1 MSVIWARCSRVL
13 RSVDMIGKRARIL
26 AQDALGARRMDV
38 VIKLASLPQNE
49 RSLVADGLSSGIGGE
64 H

>member
-1 MSVIWARCSRVL
+1 
-13 RSVDMIGKRARIL
+13 MIGKRARIL